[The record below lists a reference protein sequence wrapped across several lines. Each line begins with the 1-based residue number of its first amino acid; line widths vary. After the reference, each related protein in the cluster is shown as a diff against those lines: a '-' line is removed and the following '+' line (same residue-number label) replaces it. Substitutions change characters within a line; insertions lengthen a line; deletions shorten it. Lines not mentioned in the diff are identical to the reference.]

1 MQLLKLLPAMALA
14 LSACVAPVGGPGT
27 QAPASVALTPV
38 TWKENTPRATRA
50 YDIEECELN
59 ARGVSFGATQEQIA
73 AGTAAVPQAQREA
86 FVQQCLTARGYTVT
100 EKPVCTDA
108 QRATGT
114 LQQGAEFL
122 PPLNSV
128 KCMVVGQGFVV

>member
-1 MQLLKLLPAMALA
+1 MNLLKAVPAITLA
-14 LSACVAPVGGPGT
+14 LSACAVPGVGPGT
-27 QAPASVALTPV
+27 QPTASAALTPV

-50 YDIEECELN
+50 YDIQECELN
-59 ARGVSFGATQEQIA
+59 ARGVSFGATEEEIA
-73 AGTAAVPQAQREA
+73 AGTQAVPQAQREA
-86 FVQQCLTARGYTVT
+86 FVAQCLRSRGYTVT
-100 EKPVCTDA
+100 EKPVCTNA
-108 QRATGT
+108 QIQAGT